1 MPHAFVVLN
10 PVSGLGDPTLFRHL
24 MEDVFAQGGWTFT
37 LYETTGTE
45 IVRDVVRTN
54 LKWNPDMVVACGGD
68 GTISQVASGLVGSD
82 IPLGA
87 VPLGTWN
94 ALARNMSVPF
104 LPEDALR
111 LMTGPHSCLDLD
123 GLEVND
129 NIYLINVGCGFS
141 SSMIGST
148 DRAAKRRFGFLAY
161 IWNLILQ
168 LIGLRRIGFHLII
181 DQKHR
186 KLRSAE
192 VMVVNSGLLGL
203 RELPTR
209 LNIYP
214 NDGKAEVCIFKP
226 RSILSMPSVAWN
238 ILVSRKNRHPE
249 FRYFTAHSSVSIK
262 TKKPIPVQGDGE
274 LIGKTPVEIR
284 VIHHAVRLIVPE
296 NLPFL
301 KSPHPEKLARQV

>member
-1 MPHAFVVLN
+1 
-10 PVSGLGDPTLFRHL
+10 
-24 MEDVFAQGGWTFT
+24 MEDIFTQGGWTFT
-37 LYETTGTE
+37 LYETTGNE
-45 IVRDVVRTN
+45 VVRDIVRSN
-54 LKWNPDMVVACGGD
+54 LASHPNMVVACGGD

-94 ALARNMSVPF
+94 ALARNLDIPF
-104 LPEDALR
+104 VPEDALR
-111 LMTGPHSCLDLD
+111 LLTGPHACFDLD

-148 DRAAKRRFGFLAY
+148 DRAMKRRFGFLAY

-209 LNIYP
+209 LNIFP
-214 NDGKAEVCIFKP
+214 NDGKAEVCIFKL
-226 RSILSMPSVAWN
+226 RSIFSMPSVAWN
-238 ILVSRKNRHPE
+238 ILVSRRNRHPE
-249 FRYFTAHSSVSIK
+249 FRFFTAQSSVTIK
-262 TKKPIPVQGDGE
+262 TKKPLNVQGDGE
-274 LIGKTPVEIR
+274 LIGKTPVEIH
-284 VIHHAVRLIVPE
+284 VIHPAVRLVVPK
-296 NLPFL
+296 NSPFL
-301 KSPHPEKLARQV
+301 KSSGTDKSVQ

>member
-1 MPHAFVVLN
+1 
-10 PVSGLGDPTLFRHL
+10 
-24 MEDVFAQGGWTFT
+24 MEDIFAQSGWTFT
-37 LYETTGTE
+37 LYQTTGAE
-45 IVRDVVRTN
+45 VVKDVVRSN
-54 LKWNPDMVVACGGD
+54 LVSHPDMVVACGGD
-68 GTISQVASGLVGSD
+68 GTISQVASGLVGSAV
-82 IPLGA
+82 PLGA

-94 ALARNMSVPF
+94 ALARNMGIPF

-111 LMTGPHSCLDLD
+111 LLTGPHSCLELD
-123 GLEVND
+123 GLEVNGS
-129 NIYLINVGCGFS
+129 IYLINVGCGFS

-148 DRAAKRRFGFLAY
+148 DRRAKRRFGFLAY
-161 IWNLILQ
+161 IWNLIMQ

-186 KLRSAE
+186 KVRSAE

-238 ILVSRKNRHPE
+238 ILVSGKNRNPE
-249 FRYFTAHSSVSIK
+249 FRYFTAQSSVSIK
-262 TKKPIPVQGDGE
+262 TKKPLKVQGDGE
-274 LIGKTPVEIR
+274 LIGKTPIEIR
-284 VIHHAVRLIVPE
+284 VVPRAITLIVPE
-296 NLPFL
+296 TLPFL
-301 KSPHPEKLARQV
+301 KPTVTEKTNHKH